1 MFIEGATKRA
11 YTTMWC
17 IYKRLAC
24 LSRSIGSF
32 YKEEKT
38 TNEKTSF
45 DSPNSQSDFC
55 SLWGSVGR
63 SCAAN
68 NRHVFPRNEEEMTT
82 TTKMVTQQSYFYE
95 ININWAKSASW
106 VCQSTSKLV
115 IKIIKAFFFPPSNR
129 SVVHFVRCLW
139 NFNEKVAFVGLPD
152 KFGNATF
159 TMVVGNVFVNN
170 YQKYFLI
177 NAFLSIQ
184 LDSIRCDAMR
194 SGLFHS
200 ISF

>member
-38 TNEKTSF
+38 TNEKKHLSIPQTL
-45 DSPNSQSDFC
+45 N
-55 SLWGSVGR
+55 LISVRFGAR
-63 SCAAN
+63 QGAAV
-68 NRHVFPRNEEEMTT
+68 RQTKDTFFPVMKKKKQTEITT

-95 ININWAKSASW
+95 INIDWAKSASW

-115 IKIIKAFFFPPSNR
+115 IKIIKAFF
-129 SVVHFVRCLW
+129 SVRPIVLYEASGILMKKSHSLACQI
-139 NFNEKVAFVGLPD
+139 NS
-152 KFGNATF
+152 AT
-159 TMVVGNVFVNN
+159 
-170 YQKYFLI
+170 
-177 NAFLSIQ
+177 
-184 LDSIRCDAMR
+184 R
-194 SGLFHS
+194 HS
-200 ISF
+200 RWSPGMFS